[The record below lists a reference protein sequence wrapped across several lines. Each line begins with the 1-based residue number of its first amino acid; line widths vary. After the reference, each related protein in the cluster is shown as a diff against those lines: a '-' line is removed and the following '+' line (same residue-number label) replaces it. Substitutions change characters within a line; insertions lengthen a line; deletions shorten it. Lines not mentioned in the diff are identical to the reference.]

1 MTVFCSD
8 GTVHGKLNCVNRK
21 ERTHEYADDVCA
33 GRRGQVERSGS
44 MKCPTC
50 GKELYDT
57 GEGSFNC
64 PFCGAEVVGGIMAA
78 EATAG
83 GELSKVKPGLQE
95 LIEAMRRSDLEAVVR
110 IISNADKSFKIGVL
124 VFVLFILLSVVAAV
138 LISRVIVQ

>member
-1 MTVFCSD
+1 
-8 GTVHGKLNCVNRK
+8 
-21 ERTHEYADDVCA
+21 
-33 GRRGQVERSGS
+33 

-64 PFCGAEVVGGIMAA
+64 PFCGAEVVGGKMAA

-83 GELSKVKPGLQE
+83 KVKPGLQE

>member
-1 MTVFCSD
+1 
-8 GTVHGKLNCVNRK
+8 
-21 ERTHEYADDVCA
+21 
-33 GRRGQVERSGS
+33 

-64 PFCGAEVVGGIMAA
+64 PFCGAEVVGGKMAV

-83 GELSKVKPGLQE
+83 GELSKVKPSLQE